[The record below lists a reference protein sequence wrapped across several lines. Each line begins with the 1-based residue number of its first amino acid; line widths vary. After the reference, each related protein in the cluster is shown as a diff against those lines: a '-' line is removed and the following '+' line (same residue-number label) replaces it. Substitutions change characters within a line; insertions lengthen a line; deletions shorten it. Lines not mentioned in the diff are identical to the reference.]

1 MIKFKAHKFA
11 KTSYESYFKMKNFL
25 QRLGFLS
32 EAGEI
37 KQRAKR
43 YLKFVREKANS
54 KQVGTGIGT
63 RNFVKEDISPL
74 KSSELAFV
82 KQELKNG
89 NKEFTKLL
97 GLKSMDLENP
107 IKIRV
112 SLDTATALV
121 SNCAPYTDVTSLVTL
136 VLNHADFP
144 VNEFIMHE
152 DLTPEIFRDLAILFR
167 SVNKSTSFW
176 LIARAKMLRPDGP
189 VISEL
194 FDSITDE
201 YIASLNVGIGVITY
215 NRKDHLTKT
224 VEAIKA
230 FTTGDYQLV
239 VADDGSKDDTVE
251 WCEQNNVPHTN
262 CPNKGVVR
270 NKNRALYYLNEVKK
284 VDVLILLEDD
294 CRPNK
299 ENWQKEWVIAAL
311 LWGHINY
318 AHKRIIKKEDAVAS
332 GTGSSTLPYLCKLV
346 TGQCTAC
353 SKDAIDS
360 IGYLDP
366 RFSGYGAG
374 HVEWT
379 KRFIRQGYNGSTEKH
394 WVYPAINTGLNSDDA
409 PTFKDPE
416 QLEKNRALKKKIS
429 KDAHKREP
437 WINIDE
443 KNEFLKEIES
453 IKDQ

>member
-1 MIKFKAHKFA
+1 
-11 KTSYESYFKMKNFL
+11 MKNFL
-25 QRLGFLS
+25 KRLGLFK
-32 EAGEI
+32 EAGKR
-37 KQRAKR
+37 KQRAKP
-43 YLKFVREKANS
+43 YFKFVSKETNNKKA
-54 KQVGTGIGT
+54 GMGISI
-63 RNFVKEDISPL
+63 RSLVKEDVSPL
-74 KSSELAFV
+74 KGSELAFI
-82 KQELKNG
+82 KQEIKKG
-89 NKEFTKLL
+89 NKELTRLL
-97 GLKSMDLENP
+97 GIKSKDFDNH

-112 SLDTATALV
+112 SLDTAKALV
-121 SNCAPYTDVTSLVTL
+121 SRCASYTDVTSLVTL
-136 VLNHADFP
+136 ILNHADFP

-152 DLTPEIFRDLAILFR
+152 NLAPEIFRDLAILFR
-167 SVNKSTSFW
+167 TVNKSTSFW

-194 FDSITDE
+194 FESTTEE
-201 YIASLNVGIGVITY
+201 YIATLNVGIGVITY
-215 NRKDHLTKT
+215 NRKDHLAKT

-251 WCEQNNVPHTN
+251 WCKQNNVPHTY
-262 CPNKGVVR
+262 CANKGVVR

-318 AHKRIIKKEDAVAS
+318 AHKRIIKKEDAVVS
-332 GTGSSTLPYLCKLV
+332 GTGSSTLPYLCRLV

-353 SKDAIDS
+353 SKDAMDN

-379 KRFIRQGYNGSTEKH
+379 ERFIRQGYNGSTEKH

-409 PTFKDPE
+409 PTFKNPE

-437 WINIDE
+437 WVNTDE
-443 KNEFLKEIES
+443 ENEFLEEIES

>member
-1 MIKFKAHKFA
+1 
-11 KTSYESYFKMKNFL
+11 MKNFL
-25 QRLGFLS
+25 KRLGLLK
-32 EAGEI
+32 EAGKR
-37 KQRAKR
+37 KQRAKP
-43 YLKFVREKANS
+43 YFKFVSKETNNKKA
-54 KQVGTGIGT
+54 GMGISI
-63 RNFVKEDISPL
+63 RSDVEEDVSPL
-74 KSSELAFV
+74 KGSELAFI
-82 KQELKNG
+82 KQEIKKG
-89 NKEFTKLL
+89 NKELTRLL
-97 GLKSMDLENP
+97 GIKSKDLDNH

-112 SLDTATALV
+112 SLDTAKALV
-121 SNCAPYTDVTSLVTL
+121 SRCASSTDVTSLVTL
-136 VLNHADFP
+136 ILNHADFP

-152 DLTPEIFRDLAILFR
+152 NLAPEIFRDLAILFR
-167 SVNKSTSFW
+167 TVNKSTSFW

-194 FDSITDE
+194 FESITEE
-201 YIASLNVGIGVITY
+201 YIATLNVGIGVITY
-215 NRKDHLTKT
+215 NRKDHLEKT

-251 WCEQNNVPHTN
+251 WCQQNNIPHTY
-262 CPNKGVVR
+262 CANKGVVR

-299 ENWQKEWVIAAL
+299 ESWQKEWVIAAL

-318 AHKRIIKKEDAVAS
+318 AHKRIIKKEDAVVA
-332 GTGSSTLPYLCKLV
+332 GTGSSTLPYLCRLV

-353 SKDAIDS
+353 SKDAMDN

-379 KRFIRQGYNGSTEKH
+379 ERFIRQGYNGSTEKH

-409 PTFKDPE
+409 PTFKNPE

-437 WINIDE
+437 WVNTDE
-443 KNEFLKEIES
+443 ENEFLEEIES

>member
-1 MIKFKAHKFA
+1 MKKELQHK
-11 KTSYESYFKMKNFL
+11 
-25 QRLGFLS
+25 RLRS
-32 EAGEI
+32 RAVAT
-37 KQRAKR
+37 KQYAKR
-43 YLKFVREKANS
+43 YAKAIRN
-54 KQVGTGIGT
+54 KVTGKKPTQGH
-63 RNFVKEDISPL
+63 VKVKRFCLTDT
-74 KSSELAFV
+74 ELAFIQ
-82 KQELKNG
+82 QEIEKG
-89 NKEFTKLL
+89 NKNFEKLIGFKTDEFNNH
-97 GLKSMDLENP
+97 SEV
-107 IKIRV
+107 RV
-112 SLDTATALV
+112 SLDTAIALIAN
-121 SNCAPYTDVTSLVTL
+121 SSASTDFTTLVTFI
-136 VLNHADFP
+136 LNHADFS
-144 VNEFIMHE
+144 VSQFIMNAN
-152 DLTPEIFRDLAILFR
+152 LPPEVFRDLAILFR
-167 SVNKSTSFW
+167 KVSKSTSFW
-176 LIARAKMLRPDGP
+176 LIARAKILRPNGP
-189 VISEL
+189 IISNL
-194 FDSITDE
+194 FDSIADE
-201 YIASLNVGIGVITY
+201 YIATLNVGIGVITY
-215 NRKDHLTKT
+215 NRKDHLAKT

-239 VADDGSKDDTVE
+239 VADDGSKDDTLE

-318 AHKRIIKKEDAVAS
+318 AHKRIIKKEDAVVS
-332 GTGSSTLPYLCKLV
+332 GTGSSTLPYLCRLV

-353 SKDAIDS
+353 SKDAMDN

-379 KRFIRQGYNGSTEKH
+379 ERFIRQGYNGSTEKH

-409 PTFKDPE
+409 PTFKNPE

-437 WINIDE
+437 WVNTE
-443 KNEFLKEIES
+443 EENEFLKEIES

>member
-1 MIKFKAHKFA
+1 
-11 KTSYESYFKMKNFL
+11 MKKSL
-25 QRLGFLS
+25 QKKGLLRG
-32 EAGEI
+32 AGAT

-43 YLKFVREKANS
+43 FVRALRRKVSNDQSYNGGNAQS
-54 KQVGTGIGT
+54 HAKYGSFCLTKT
-63 RNFVKEDISPL
+63 
-74 KSSELAFV
+74 ELTFV
-82 KQELKNG
+82 KQEIKKG
-89 NKEFTKLL
+89 NTELGKLL
-97 GLKSMDLENP
+97 GFKDDELDNL

-112 SLDTATALV
+112 SLNTAKAIITSCLPS
-121 SNCAPYTDVTSLVTL
+121 SNITVLATL
-136 VLNHADFP
+136 ILNHADFP
-144 VNEFIMHE
+144 VSQFIMNE
-152 DLTPEIFRDLAILFR
+152 KLAPEVFRDLAILFR
-167 SVNKSTSFW
+167 DVNKCTSFW
-176 LIARAKMLRPDGP
+176 LIARAKMLRPEGP
-189 VISEL
+189 VISNL
-194 FDSITDE
+194 FDSIADE
-201 YIASLNVGIGVITY
+201 YIATLNVGIGVITY
-215 NRKDHLTKT
+215 NRKDHLAKT
-224 VEAIKA
+224 VEAIKV

-262 CPNKGVVR
+262 CSNKGVVR

-299 ENWQKEWVIAAL
+299 ESWQKEWVIAAL

-318 AHKRIIKKEDAVAS
+318 AHKRIIKKEGAVVS
-332 GTGSSTLPYLCKLV
+332 GTGSSTLPYLCRLV

-353 SKDAIDS
+353 SKDAMDN

-379 KRFIRQGYNGSTEKH
+379 ERFIRQGYNGSKEKH

-409 PTFKDPE
+409 PTFKNPE

-437 WINIDE
+437 WINIDA
-443 KNEFLKEIES
+443 KNEFLKEINS